1 MNARTALLPLLLL
14 LAAACGDAP
23 APPAAAASGAAQD
36 PSRPLPLPLPE
47 VVARVNAQEI
57 RIRQILP
64 LAKVSLDKVSVSE
77 RDKRKPE
84 IVRQALEDY
93 INREL
98 LLQEA
103 IARGIVAE
111 SRDVDWHY
119 DQVRGQYPAE
129 ADWIEFLQG
138 QGLDAQ
144 SFKAEVRVQ
153 AMVRA
158 LMAREVEA
166 WPVPEAQARAA
177 YDANPGSFA
186 PKGAAEPPGFE
197 AVRAEVEHAVR
208 GANAI
213 EIQAGLI
220 SRLRSRAKIE
230 RYL

>member
-1 MNARTALLPLLLL
+1 MNARAALLPLLL

-23 APPAAAASGAAQD
+23 APPEATASGAVQD
-36 PSRPLPLPLPE
+36 PSRPLPLPLPD

-57 RIRQILP
+57 RIVQILP
-64 LAKVSLDKVSVSE
+64 LAKLSLDKVSVSE

-84 IVRQALEDY
+84 IVRKALEDY

-103 IARGIVAE
+103 IARGIVADA
-111 SRDVDWHY
+111 RDVDWHY

-129 ADWIEFLQG
+129 ADWIEFLKG
-138 QGLDAQ
+138 QGMDAQ
-144 SFKAEVRVQ
+144 TFKAEVRVQ

-158 LMAREVEA
+158 LMAKEIEA

-177 YDANPGSFA
+177 YDANPRGFGPA
-186 PKGAAEPPGFE
+186 GAAEPPSFE
-197 AVRAEVEHAVR
+197 AVRAEVEQAVR
-208 GANAI
+208 GANTI

>member
-1 MNARTALLPLLLL
+1 MNARGALLPLLLL
-14 LAAACGDAP
+14 AAACDE
-23 APPAAAASGAAQD
+23 PPSPPQSAASGAAQD

-47 VVARVNAQEI
+47 VVARVNTQEI

-64 LAKVSLDKVSVSE
+64 LAKVALDKVSVSE

-84 IVRQALEDY
+84 FVRQALEDY

-111 SRDVDWHY
+111 TRDVDWHY

-129 ADWIEFLQG
+129 ADWIEFLKG
-138 QGLDAQ
+138 QGMDAQ
-144 SFKAEVRVQ
+144 TFKAEVRVQ

-158 LMAREVEA
+158 LMAKEIEA

-177 YDANPGSFA
+177 YDANPRGFG
-186 PKGAAEPPGFE
+186 PEGAAEPPSFE
-197 AVRAEVEHAVR
+197 AARAQVEQAVR
-208 GANAI
+208 GANAL
-213 EIQAGLI
+213 EIQAALI
-220 SRLRSRAKIE
+220 TRLRSRAKIE
-230 RYL
+230 RFL